1 MRYETMSNESATT
14 RFLRLARG
22 ELIGLPVRIAQSSD
36 PTLADVE
43 GVVVDETLNTFL
55 IEREDG
61 RAIHVA
67 KTNNVFEFLDEEG
80 VVRIPGDRIRFRPE
94 DRIKR
99 VR

>member
-1 MRYETMSNESATT
+1 MTTESAIT

-22 ELIGLPVRIAQSSD
+22 ELIGLPVRVVQSTD
-36 PTLADVE
+36 PTLVGVE

-55 IEREDG
+55 VERDG
-61 RAIHVA
+61 GAKPLHVA
-67 KTNNVFEFLDEEG
+67 KANSVFDFADEG
-80 VVRIPGDRIRFRPE
+80 GPVRIPGDRIRFRPE